1 MHVPRPGE
9 RTEGSVGLLPTKNLR
24 CPSKHLRRGHGD
36 NVLSYFRRPRRCR
49 SATVLRTRL
58 VEGEDIDRPLDI
70 CSLRG
75 ARETLR
81 ATTSRPFC
89 DGATDFPQIR
99 RSWTSPSLGRI
110 HSRVWGQTHTR
121 SSPATPPTI
130 FYRGCL
136 PAAPHASRATGPLGG
151 LRLCPT
157 ETGVTVRPAADRF
170 LIRGAIRPD
179 GFGPRRQ
186 AGTAHKCAAFPYPP
200 PGDARPLFHTLQDY
214 VLRQTIIYPLAIRRE
229 KVTNKSYFC
238 VYNFSMDYEPS
249 IFSGP
254 CVLRSFYVVI
264 V

>member
-1 MHVPRPGE
+1 MPVR
-9 RTEGSVGLLPTKNLR
+9 
-24 CPSKHLRRGHGD
+24 
-36 NVLSYFRRPRRCR
+36 NVV
-49 SATVLRTRL
+49 VLRTRL
-58 VEGEDIDRPLDI
+58 VKGEDIDRPLDI

-121 SSPATPPTI
+121 SNSPATPPTI
-130 FYRGCL
+130 IYRGCL

-157 ETGVTVRPAADRF
+157 ETGVTVRPAADRI
-170 LIRGAIRPD
+170 LRRGAIRPD

-200 PGDARPLFHTLQDY
+200 PGDAPDGRSINSTRDAILPAGW
-214 VLRQTIIYPLAIRRE
+214 QTSHALSQACRFPHDVFLHR
-229 KVTNKSYFC
+229 F
-238 VYNFSMDYEPS
+238 
-249 IFSGP
+249 
-254 CVLRSFYVVI
+254 
-264 V
+264 